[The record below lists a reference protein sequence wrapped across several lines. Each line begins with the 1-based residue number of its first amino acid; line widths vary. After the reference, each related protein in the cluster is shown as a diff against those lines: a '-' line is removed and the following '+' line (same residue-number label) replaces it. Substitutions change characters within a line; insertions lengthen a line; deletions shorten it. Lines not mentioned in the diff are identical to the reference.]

1 MTSNMGRGIFALS
14 DIKKGE
20 LLIVEK
26 SISAIEPD
34 NISFSMNHSLK
45 KKSMKSGGEMELS
58 KKCSELIQ
66 LKG

>member
-1 MTSNMGRGIFALS
+1 MTTNMGRGIFALS

-26 SISAIEPD
+26 SINAIEPD
-34 NISFSMNHSLK
+34 NISLSMNISLNK
-45 KKSMKSGGEMELS
+45 TSVKGGGEMELS
-58 KKCSELIQ
+58 KKCSELLQ

>member
-1 MTSNMGRGIFALS
+1 MGRGIFALS

-34 NISFSMNHSLK
+34 NFSQGVGLSLD

-58 KKCSELIQ
+58 KKISELIK